1 MSRPDP
7 TQRNLVINLNK
18 PKDISSQKA
27 VTKVKHLFAVRKA
40 GHAGTLDP
48 IATGVLIVCLN
59 EATKI
64 TRFIS
69 DLDKEYMAR
78 LKLGERTDTYDLTG
92 KIIGKRDFS
101 LIKETDIHKV
111 LNNFTGRIKQ
121 TPPMYSAIKIGGQ
134 PLYKLARLGM
144 NLERPER
151 TVNIYKID
159 LAFFNPPY
167 LDLKISCSKG
177 TYIRTLCDDIGNAL
191 GVGAHMVSLE
201 RTRIG
206 RFRIEDST
214 SIDKV
219 NCNKDACHSID
230 SAISHLQE
238 IKLDEDSYYKA
249 QNGIPIILSSEAL
262 AKVSNEHPP
271 QPLPSYLL
279 TDLPSPASLC
289 EAGRAREGNTP
300 LHLDTSRNRPSQE
313 GIVPSPLAVM
323 TRRGEPARQIRS
335 DGGKGEGG
343 LYGINQYVRLK
354 SPENILFGIGRVKKN
369 RVVIER
375 LLN

>member
-1 MSRPDP
+1 MN
-7 TQRNLVINLNK
+7 TENFVINLNK

-27 VTKVKHLFAVRKA
+27 VIRVKHLFAVRKA

-69 DLDKEYMAR
+69 DLDKEYIVR

-92 KIIGKRDFS
+92 KIIGKADFS
-101 LIKETDIHKV
+101 LIKEADIHNV
-111 LNNFTGRIKQ
+111 LNNFIGRIKQ
-121 TPPMYSAIKIGGQ
+121 MPPMYSAIKIGGQ
-134 PLYKLARLGM
+134 PLYKLARLGI
-144 NLERPER
+144 NIKRPMR
-151 TVNIYKID
+151 TINIYKI
-159 LAFFNPPY
+159 APICFNLPY

-177 TYIRTLCDDIGNAL
+177 TYIRTLCDDIGNVL

-206 RFRIEDST
+206 MFRIEDSA
-214 SIDKV
+214 SIDKL

-230 SAISHLQE
+230 SAISHLHE
-238 IKLDEDSYYKA
+238 IKLDEDSYQKA
-249 QNGIPIILSSEAL
+249 RNGMSIILSFEAL

-271 QPLPSYLL
+271 QPLPQP
-279 TDLPSPASLC
+279 LPS
-289 EAGRAREGNTP
+289 REGNTP
-300 LHLDTSRNRPSQE
+300 LHPSQE
-313 GIVPSPLAVM
+313 GIVLSPLA
-323 TRRGEPARQIRS
+323 GE
-335 DGGKGEGG
+335 GKGEGQFSA
-343 LYGINQYVRLK
+343 INQYVRLK
-354 SPENILFGIGRVKKN
+354 SPENILFGIGKVENDRIT
-369 RVVIER
+369 IER